1 MGVRLSEDEAWAE
14 LDTAHTGILTTLRRD
29 GRPVS
34 LPVWFATVGRR
45 IYVRTP
51 AKTRKV
57 EHVRN
62 DPRAT
67 FLVERGEKWIE
78 LCAVMVY
85 ADVEL
90 LEPGDEFDAASAAIT
105 AKYAGFGMESRRSA
119 TRRCPTRPRSTT
131 QDGRRCCAS
140 PRPSASS
147 PGTTRGCGSRERPRL
162 GLRRRRLP
170 RRLHHRHLAC
180 VRSPARSSSSCGR
193 RARSSCSGAP
203 AGATTRGGG
212 RSTSGSTT

>member
-1 MGVRLSEDEAWAE
+1 MGVRLSEEEAWAE
-14 LDTAHTGILTTLRRD
+14 LDTAHTGILTTLRR
-29 GRPVS
+29 
-34 LPVWFATVGRR
+34 A

-90 LEPGDEFDAASAAIT
+90 LEPGDEFDAAWAAIS
-105 AKYAGFGMESRRSA
+105 AKYAGFRMES
-119 TRRCPTRPRSTT
+119 
-131 QDGRRCCAS
+131 
-140 PRPSASS
+140 
-147 PGTTRGCGSRERPRL
+147 E
-162 GLRRRRLP
+162 
-170 RRLHHRHLAC
+170 
-180 VRSPARSSSSCGR
+180 
-193 RARSSCSGAP
+193 
-203 AGATTRGGG
+203 
-212 RSTSGSTT
+212 

>member
-1 MGVRLSEDEAWAE
+1 MGVRLSEEEAWAE

-34 LPVWFATVGRR
+34 LPVWFATVGRT

-90 LEPGDEFDAASAAIT
+90 LESGDEFDAASAAIT
-105 AKYAGFGMESRRSA
+105 AKYAGFRMESKALGEKKVPEATKAHYAGRSA
-119 TRRCPTRPRSTT
+119 MLRLT
-131 QDGRRCCAS
+131 
-140 PRPSASS
+140 PSEQLV
-147 PGTTRGCGSRERPRL
+147 TWDNSRLRL
-162 GLRRRRLP
+162 
-170 RRLHHRHLAC
+170 
-180 VRSPARSSSSCGR
+180 
-193 RARSSCSGAP
+193 
-203 AGATTRGGG
+203 T
-212 RSTSGSTT
+212 

>member
-14 LDTAHTGILTTLRRD
+14 LDSAHTGILTTLRRD

-34 LPVWFATVGRR
+34 VPVWFAAVEHR

-78 LCAVMVY
+78 LCAVMLH

-90 LEPGDEFDAASAAIT
+90 LEPGEEYDRASAAIT
-105 AKYAGFGMESRRSA
+105 RKYDGFGAVASAVGGKRLPDATKQHYAGRAEVLRLTPVGDLVTWDNSRI
-119 TRRCPTRPRSTT
+119 
-131 QDGRRCCAS
+131 
-140 PRPSASS
+140 
-147 PGTTRGCGSRERPRL
+147 RL
-162 GLRRRRLP
+162 
-170 RRLHHRHLAC
+170 
-180 VRSPARSSSSCGR
+180 
-193 RARSSCSGAP
+193 
-203 AGATTRGGG
+203 T
-212 RSTSGSTT
+212 

>member
-1 MGVRLSEDEAWAE
+1 MGVRLNDDEAWAE

-34 LPVWFATVGRR
+34 LPVWFATVGRN

-67 FLVERGEKWIE
+67 FLVERGERWIE

-90 LEPGDEFDAASAAIT
+90 LEPGDEFEAASAAIT
-105 AKYAGFGMESRRSA
+105 AKYAGFGMESKAMGGKKVPDA
-119 TRRCPTRPRSTT
+119 TK
-131 QDGRRCCAS
+131 Q
-140 PRPSASS
+140 
-147 PGTTRGCGSRERPRL
+147 
-162 GLRRRRLP
+162 
-170 RRLHHRHLAC
+170 HY
-180 VRSPARSSSSCGR
+180 
-193 RARSSCSGAP
+193 
-203 AGATTRGGG
+203 ATTSAMLRLSPTE
-212 RSTSGSTT
+212 RLVTWDNSRLRLT

>member
-34 LPVWFATVGRR
+34 LPVWFATVGRN

-90 LEPGDEFDAASAAIT
+90 LEPGDELDAASAAIT
-105 AKYAGFGMESRRSA
+105 AKYTGFGMQALGDKKLPDATKEHYAGRSA
-119 TRRCPTRPRSTT
+119 MLRLTPTERLVTW
-131 QDGRRCCAS
+131 DN
-140 PRPSASS
+140 
-147 PGTTRGCGSRERPRL
+147 SRLRL
-162 GLRRRRLP
+162 
-170 RRLHHRHLAC
+170 
-180 VRSPARSSSSCGR
+180 
-193 RARSSCSGAP
+193 
-203 AGATTRGGG
+203 T
-212 RSTSGSTT
+212 

>member
-1 MGVRLSEDEAWAE
+1 MGVRLSEEEAWAE

-34 LPVWFATVGRR
+34 LPVWFATVGRS
-45 IYVRTP
+45 IYVRSP

-90 LEPGDEFDAASAAIT
+90 LEPGDEYDAASAAIT
-105 AKYAGFGMESRRSA
+105 AKYAGFGMQALGGKKVPDATKEHYAGRSA
-119 TRRCPTRPRSTT
+119 MLRLTPTERLITW
-131 QDGRRCCAS
+131 DN
-140 PRPSASS
+140 
-147 PGTTRGCGSRERPRL
+147 SRLRL
-162 GLRRRRLP
+162 
-170 RRLHHRHLAC
+170 
-180 VRSPARSSSSCGR
+180 S
-193 RARSSCSGAP
+193 
-203 AGATTRGGG
+203 
-212 RSTSGSTT
+212 

>member
-1 MGVRLSEDEAWAE
+1 MGVRLDDDEAWHE

-29 GRPVS
+29 GWPVS
-34 LPVWFATVGRR
+34 LPVWFATIDRR

-51 AKTRKV
+51 AKTRKI

-90 LEPGDEFDAASAAIT
+90 LEPGEEYEEASAAIT
-105 AKYAGFGMESRRSA
+105 AKYAGFGMESPAMGGKKVPDA
-119 TRRCPTRPRSTT
+119 TKEHYAGRAAMLRLTPTERMVTW
-131 QDGRRCCAS
+131 DN
-140 PRPSASS
+140 
-147 PGTTRGCGSRERPRL
+147 SRLRL
-162 GLRRRRLP
+162 
-170 RRLHHRHLAC
+170 
-180 VRSPARSSSSCGR
+180 
-193 RARSSCSGAP
+193 
-203 AGATTRGGG
+203 T
-212 RSTSGSTT
+212 

>member
-1 MGVRLSEDEAWAE
+1 MGVRLSEEEAWSE
-14 LDTAHTGILTTLRRD
+14 LDTAHTGILTTLRHD

-34 LPVWFATVGRR
+34 LPVWFATVGRN

-90 LEPGDEFDAASAAIT
+90 LDAGEEYAAASAAIT
-105 AKYAGFGMESRRSA
+105 AKYAGFGMEPKAMGDKKVPDATKAHYAGRSA
-119 TRRCPTRPRSTT
+119 MLRLTPTERLVTW
-131 QDGRRCCAS
+131 DN
-140 PRPSASS
+140 
-147 PGTTRGCGSRERPRL
+147 SRLRL
-162 GLRRRRLP
+162 
-170 RRLHHRHLAC
+170 
-180 VRSPARSSSSCGR
+180 
-193 RARSSCSGAP
+193 
-203 AGATTRGGG
+203 T
-212 RSTSGSTT
+212 

>member
-14 LDTAHTGILTTLRRD
+14 LDRAHTGILTTMRGD
-29 GRPVS
+29 GWPVS
-34 LPVWFATVGRR
+34 LPVWFATVERH

-57 EHVRN
+57 EHVSN

-90 LEPGDEFDAASAAIT
+90 LEPGEEYEEASAAIT
-105 AKYAGFGMESRRSA
+105 AKYAGFGMESPAMGGKKVPDA
-119 TRRCPTRPRSTT
+119 TKEHYAGRAAMLRLTPTERMVTW
-131 QDGRRCCAS
+131 DN
-140 PRPSASS
+140 
-147 PGTTRGCGSRERPRL
+147 SRLRL
-162 GLRRRRLP
+162 
-170 RRLHHRHLAC
+170 
-180 VRSPARSSSSCGR
+180 
-193 RARSSCSGAP
+193 
-203 AGATTRGGG
+203 T
-212 RSTSGSTT
+212 

>member
-1 MGVRLSEDEAWAE
+1 MGVRLSEEEAWAE
-14 LDTAHTGILTTLRRD
+14 LETAHTGILTSLRRD

-34 LPVWFATVGRR
+34 LPVWFAALDHK

-51 AKTRKV
+51 GKTRKV

-90 LEPGDEFDAASAAIT
+90 LEPGDEYDAASAAIT
-105 AKYAGFGMESRRSA
+105 AKYAGFGMESEAMGGKKVPDATKQHYAGRSA
-119 TRRCPTRPRSTT
+119 MLRLTPTGRPVTW
-131 QDGRRCCAS
+131 DN
-140 PRPSASS
+140 
-147 PGTTRGCGSRERPRL
+147 SRLRL
-162 GLRRRRLP
+162 
-170 RRLHHRHLAC
+170 
-180 VRSPARSSSSCGR
+180 
-193 RARSSCSGAP
+193 
-203 AGATTRGGG
+203 T
-212 RSTSGSTT
+212 

>member
-1 MGVRLSEDEAWAE
+1 
-14 LDTAHTGILTTLRRD
+14 
-29 GRPVS
+29 
-34 LPVWFATVGRR
+34 VWFATVGRT

-90 LEPGDEFDAASAAIT
+90 LESGDEFDAASAAIT
-105 AKYAGFGMESRRSA
+105 AKYAGFRMESKALGEKKVPEATKAHYAGRSA
-119 TRRCPTRPRSTT
+119 MLRLTPTERLVTW
-131 QDGRRCCAS
+131 DN
-140 PRPSASS
+140 
-147 PGTTRGCGSRERPRL
+147 SRLRL
-162 GLRRRRLP
+162 
-170 RRLHHRHLAC
+170 
-180 VRSPARSSSSCGR
+180 
-193 RARSSCSGAP
+193 
-203 AGATTRGGG
+203 T
-212 RSTSGSTT
+212 

>member
-1 MGVRLSEDEAWAE
+1 MGVRLDEEEAWAE
-14 LDTAHTGILTTLRRD
+14 LEHAHTGILTTLRRD

-34 LPVWFATVGRR
+34 LPVWFAALDRK

-57 EHVRN
+57 AHVRN

-90 LEPGDEFDAASAAIT
+90 LDPGEEYDAASAAIT
-105 AKYAGFGMESRRSA
+105 AKYAGFGMESRPWA
-119 TRRCPTRPRSTT
+119 ARRCPTPPRSTT
-131 QDGRRCCAS
+131 PGARRCCA
-140 PRPSASS
+140 
-147 PGTTRGCGSRERPRL
+147 
-162 GLRRRRLP
+162 
-170 RRLHHRHLAC
+170 
-180 VRSPARSSSSCGR
+180 
-193 RARSSCSGAP
+193 
-203 AGATTRGGG
+203 
-212 RSTSGSTT
+212 

>member
-1 MGVRLSEDEAWAE
+1 MGVRLSEEEAWAE

-34 LPVWFATVGRR
+34 LPVWFATVGRS

-90 LEPGDEFDAASAAIT
+90 LVPGDEYDAASAAIT
-105 AKYAGFGMESRRSA
+105 AKYAGFGMEPKALGEKQVPDATKAHYAGRSA
-119 TRRCPTRPRSTT
+119 MLRLTPTERLVTW
-131 QDGRRCCAS
+131 DN
-140 PRPSASS
+140 
-147 PGTTRGCGSRERPRL
+147 SRLRL
-162 GLRRRRLP
+162 
-170 RRLHHRHLAC
+170 
-180 VRSPARSSSSCGR
+180 
-193 RARSSCSGAP
+193 
-203 AGATTRGGG
+203 T
-212 RSTSGSTT
+212 

>member
-1 MGVRLSEDEAWAE
+1 MGVRLSEEEAWAE

-34 LPVWFATVGRR
+34 LPVWFATVGRT
-45 IYVRTP
+45 IYVSTP

-90 LEPGDEFDAASAAIT
+90 LEPGDEYDTASAAIT
-105 AKYAGFGMESRRSA
+105 AKYAGFGMERKALGEKKVPDA
-119 TRRCPTRPRSTT
+119 TK
-131 QDGRRCCAS
+131 AHY
-140 PRPSASS
+140 A
-147 PGTTRGCGSRERPRL
+147 
-162 GLRRRRLP
+162 
-170 RRLHHRHLAC
+170 
-180 VRSPARSSSSCGR
+180 GR
-193 RARSSCSGAP
+193 RAMLRLTPTERLVTWDNSRLRL
-203 AGATTRGGG
+203 T
-212 RSTSGSTT
+212 